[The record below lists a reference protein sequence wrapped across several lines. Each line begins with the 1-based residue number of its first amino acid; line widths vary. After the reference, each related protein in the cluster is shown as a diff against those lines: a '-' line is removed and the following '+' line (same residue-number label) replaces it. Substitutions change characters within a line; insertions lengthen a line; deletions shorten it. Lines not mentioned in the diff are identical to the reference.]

1 MRILIINPGST
12 STKLAVYEDGKPVW
26 QSGAHHPSHELVD
39 FHSATE
45 QYDYRMEFVRKR
57 LADANVD
64 IHFDA
69 IIARGGLTKPLE
81 GGVYKVNEQMKYDLL
96 HAQMDH
102 ACNLGGLIA
111 SELAA
116 ECGCEAYMADPA
128 VIDELA
134 DEARYT
140 GIPEIKRISLFH
152 ALNSKAVSRQYA
164 QSLGKNYEDLNVI
177 VAHLGGGISVSA
189 HKQGRVVDVN
199 NALNGEGPFST
210 ERAGTVPAGQL
221 VDLCFSGKYTI
232 KQIKRMIS
240 GGGGLLAY
248 TGTNDMITITREA
261 EEGEEPVRTI
271 LNAMLYTIAKQI
283 GAMHIALEGK
293 TDAII
298 LTGGIA
304 HSRYCTDILT
314 TRVGFLAP
322 VVVMPGENEI
332 ESLAYNA
339 QEVLAGRIVAKEYV

>member
-26 QSGAHHPSHELVD
+26 QSGAHHPNHELVD

-45 QYDYRMEFVRKR
+45 QYEYRMEFVRKR

-81 GGVYKVNEQMKYDLL
+81 GGVYKVNEQMKYDLR

-164 QSLGKNYEDLNVI
+164 QSLGKCYEDLNVI

>member
-64 IHFDA
+64 MHFNA

-81 GGVYKVNEQMKYDLL
+81 GGVYKVNDKMKHDLF
-96 HAQMDH
+96 HAKMDH

-111 SELAA
+111 SELAGD
-116 ECGCEAYMADPA
+116 CGCEAYMADPA

-134 DEARYT
+134 EEARYT

-314 TRVGFLAP
+314 TRVDFLAP

>member
-1 MRILIINPGST
+1 
-12 STKLAVYEDGKPVW
+12 
-26 QSGAHHPSHELVD
+26 
-39 FHSATE
+39 
-45 QYDYRMEFVRKR
+45 
-57 LADANVD
+57 
-64 IHFDA
+64 
-69 IIARGGLTKPLE
+69 
-81 GGVYKVNEQMKYDLL
+81 
-96 HAQMDH
+96 
-102 ACNLGGLIA
+102 
-111 SELAA
+111 
-116 ECGCEAYMADPA
+116 
-128 VIDELA
+128 
-134 DEARYT
+134 
-140 GIPEIKRISLFH
+140 
-152 ALNSKAVSRQYA
+152 
-164 QSLGKNYEDLNVI
+164 
-177 VAHLGGGISVSA
+177 
-189 HKQGRVVDVN
+189 
-199 NALNGEGPFST
+199 
-210 ERAGTVPAGQL
+210 
-221 VDLCFSGKYTI
+221 
-232 KQIKRMIS
+232 MIS

-339 QEVLAGRIVAKEYV
+339 QEVLAGRIVAKEYI